1 MRNSPIVIFEE
12 WYKEELRLTE
22 VRIPTAVC
30 LSTHGTDDYP
40 NARFVSL
47 KEIINDAFIITGP
60 LNSLKGIEI
69 AKDNHVALTFWWTET
84 ERQIRVQ
91 GIAKKIPEK
100 LADKYFH
107 ARDLNSKIVS
117 SLCEQGKETYDIR
130 SIEKEMQ
137 QRASRNEE
145 VDRPKDWSGFSI
157 DPVRIEFMEFKAN
170 RFHDRKLFELE
181 NGRWKG
187 KQIQP

>member
-1 MRNSPIVIFEE
+1 MRNSPIEIFEE
-12 WYKEELRLTE
+12 WFKEELHLTE

-30 LSTHGTDDYP
+30 LSTHGTDEFP

-69 AKDNHVALTFWWTET
+69 ARDNHVALTFWWTET

-91 GIAKKIPEK
+91 GIARKISEK

-107 ARDLNSKIVS
+107 ERDLNSKIVS
-117 SLCEQGKETYDIR
+117 SICEQGKETKDR
-130 SIEKEMQ
+130 KLLEQEMQ
-137 QRASRNEE
+137 QRASSKEM
-145 VDRPKDWSGFSI
+145 VDRPKNWGGYSI
-157 DPVRIEFMEFKAN
+157 DPVRMEFMEFRET

-181 NGRWKG
+181 NGKWRG

>member
-1 MRNSPIVIFEE
+1 MRNSPIEIFEQ
-12 WYKEELRLTE
+12 WFKEELRLTE

-30 LSTHGTDDYP
+30 LSTHGTDEFP
-40 NARFVSL
+40 NARIVSL

-69 AKDNHVALTFWWTET
+69 ARDNHVALTFWWTET

-91 GIAKKIPEK
+91 GIARKIPET

-107 ARDLNSKIVS
+107 ERDLNSKIVS
-117 SLCEQGKETYDIR
+117 SICEQGKETKDAKLLEQEIQQR
-130 SIEKEMQ
+130 VSRKEM
-137 QRASRNEE
+137 A
-145 VDRPKDWSGFSI
+145 VRPEDWGGYSI
-157 DPVRIEFMEFKAN
+157 DPVRIEFLEFKAS

-181 NGRWKG
+181 NGKWRG

>member
-1 MRNSPIVIFEE
+1 MRNSPIEIFEQ

-30 LSTHGTDDYP
+30 LSTHGTDEFP

-69 AKDNHVALTFWWTET
+69 AKDNRVALTFWWTET

-91 GIAKKIPEK
+91 GIARKISGT

-107 ARDLNSKIVS
+107 ERDLHSKIVS
-117 SLCEQGKETYDIR
+117 SICEQGKETKDVKLLER
-130 SIEKEMQ
+130 EMQ
-137 QRASRNEE
+137 QRASRKEM
-145 VDRPKDWSGFSI
+145 VDRPEDWGGFSI
-157 DPVRIEFMEFKAN
+157 APVRIEFMEFKAS

-181 NGRWKG
+181 NGKWKG

>member
-1 MRNSPIVIFEE
+1 MKTSPIETFKE
-12 WYKEELRLTE
+12 WYKEELLKTE

-30 LSTHGTDDYP
+30 LSTHGTDEFP

-60 LNSLKGIEI
+60 LNSLKGVEI

-91 GIAKKIPEK
+91 GTARKIPET
-100 LADKYFH
+100 LADKYFYS
-107 ARDLNSKIVS
+107 RDLNSKIVS
-117 SLCEQGKETYDIR
+117 SICEQGKEIKDAKLL
-130 SIEKEMQ
+130 EKEMQ
-137 QRASRNEE
+137 KWVSRKER
-145 VDRPKDWSGFSI
+145 VDRPKDWGGFSI
-157 DPVRIEFMEFKAN
+157 DPVRIEFMEFKAT

-181 NGRWKG
+181 NGKWMG
-187 KQIQP
+187 KQLQP

>member
-1 MRNSPIVIFEE
+1 MKTSPIKIFKE
-12 WYKEELRLTE
+12 WYKEELDLTQ

-30 LSTHGTDDYP
+30 LSTHGTDEFP

-91 GIAKKIPEK
+91 GIARKIPER

-107 ARDLNSKIVS
+107 ERDIYSKIVS
-117 SLCEQGKETYDIR
+117 SICEQGKETKDAKLLEQEIQQR
-130 SIEKEMQ
+130 VSRKEM
-137 QRASRNEE
+137 
-145 VDRPKDWSGFSI
+145 VDRPEDWGGFSI
-157 DPVRIEFMEFKAN
+157 DPVRIEFLEFKAS

-181 NGRWKG
+181 NGKWKG